1 MSKYNLVR
9 IHSLYILKLNTVLR
23 PNFNHTLKA

>member
-9 IHSLYILKLNTVLR
+9 FHSLYILKLNTVLR
-23 PNFNHTLKA
+23 PNFKHTLK